1 MSNHINIVRIKAVN
15 NALQELRDQV
25 VFVGGATISL
35 YADRPVLEVR
45 PTDDIDVIIEIL
57 NYKQRQQL
65 EERLR
70 EIGFSND
77 VESGVICRFKIKGIV
92 VDIMPTDDPSI
103 GFNNKWYPKGY
114 EHAEIYTLDD
124 GQTIRILTAPYFLAT
139 KLEAFKGRG
148 GGDGRLSH
156 DFEDIVFVLE
166 NREGLW
172 KELETCDD
180 GVKAYLVAEFSV
192 LMDNP
197 HIYEW
202 IDSHV
207 ERGNI
212 PPQTSVIIENIKNW
226 LVETGG
232 TI

>member
-1 MSNHINIVRIKAVN
+1 MSNHTNIVRIKAVN

-35 YADRPVLEVR
+35 YADQPVLEVR
-45 PTDDIDVIIEIL
+45 PTDDIDVIIEVL
-57 NYKQRQQL
+57 NYKERQKL

-70 EIGFSND
+70 DIGFTND
-77 VESGVICRFKIKGIV
+77 IESGVICRFKIKGIV

-103 GFNNKWYPKGY
+103 GFNNKWYPRGY
-114 EHAEIYTLDD
+114 EFAKSHTFED
-124 GQTIRILTAPYFLAT
+124 GQKIRILTAPYFIAT

-148 GGDGRLSH
+148 NGDGRLSH

-166 NREGLW
+166 NRISLW
-172 KELETCDD
+172 DEIKSADEEIKD
-180 GVKAYLVAEFSV
+180 YLVSEFSA
-192 LMDNP
+192 LIESP
-197 HIYEW
+197 YIYEW

-212 PPQTSVIIENIKNW
+212 PPQTTVIIEKIKT
-226 LVETGG
+226 LLTETPGK
-232 TI
+232 